1 MMDLFHKLYLKSKRC
16 PVCNA
21 TYTETDHTCN
31 ILGRK
36 IAVADDDDV
45 EGGIAQVI
53 YFNENSNEHLL
64 FYSTIIPETGRNQYS
79 FEVVD
84 LYKENIRWT
93 FHDEMK
99 ISKST
104 PLEEDV
110 HNPEN
115 WERYEIKQLGIDSVY
130 LFHGD
135 CMYYIKP
142 SVIEHAGNGA
152 FAARRFEKGETIA
165 YYDGKDVTDAPPK
178 KTDYVLEVE
187 HRRIDGFGAFHG
199 LQYVNDARG
208 SARRNNIRITR
219 NGGFVVM
226 RSNAIPVGREL
237 LVSYGE
243 QYWSTRDESSNV
255 AKARINKQQK
265 YDPNDKP
272 RREIAKIPKLI
283 SDNRQSTATTED
295 ISSIKTGNE
304 CGLWTIMYILDELYP
319 EEAID
324 FSRLTS
330 TWFVKM
336 RAHLIYTLLKRITPS
351 FVEIR
356 DGKLYLDN
364 VFIGPS
370 RFDKGD
376 INSIVAAHTMAFVED
391 RYPSVKTP
399 HGIVEMYAPAFNKLQ
414 QGTMIDDAAI
424 RGYLLLCLS
433 EKTKDVLVLDSLM
446 AFGSAVE
453 YLQRCVVRAH
463 RIQSRTAK
471 FVKIFQVINIQQWHW
486 YVLRYDV
493 TADKRIQMRNNI
505 TSLQKKG
512 AKRQFE
518 QFVSWYEGFSL
529 ECATWGCEHPVG
541 KRDSFCSKHHRTCAP
556 CKEKWIA
563 SNKKSPLIRQKKK
576 MGNDKDLHKRLTC
589 PICKEALGSSKA
601 SDSTNSKR
609 KIDVVD
615 MVKEDK
621 QKKQKIQAPNNK
633 LLETRV
639 KFLEASV
646 RSLKHFCASHH
657 PKIPSLFTFVW
668 PSQVVQAYHAWSE
681 PTTQSLDPA
690 FGEHCAESVEV
701 VSTKIPNCTF
711 YGVVAKKACP
721 ISSWLKFKA
730 YATSSTNLSDYA
742 MTIQKQAYDI
752 KRKKKKWKQSLQEG
766 HYVNELPE
774 DFLFQTMRLAAQM
787 RYFPKQLT
795 KADVNVMLENVRK
808 YWMVLTRLFTDLY
821 IPLKTFGEKYYG
833 PIYLLDDDGV
843 RCRMIIGYTL
853 WGQPKV
859 INDHDNFTWMEQD
872 VTGKSGFVT
881 VLVNENRV
889 HCADQPSPYTHGNL
903 FLHAL
908 LKKAKE
914 LGCVSPSYTL
924 PSFSPILKPMD
935 ILIKAMT
942 PNCMLVPYPLFSGG
956 SIDNNVVARVTAIR
970 KIEAGEEW
978 YVNYKYGSRAERDK
992 DGKPWYPAAWCL
1004 SEENLAF
1011 QYNAKTWVEMLV
1023 HPSVYT

>member
-1 MMDLFHKLYLKSKRC
+1 
-16 PVCNA
+16 
-21 TYTETDHTCN
+21 
-31 ILGRK
+31 
-36 IAVADDDDV
+36 
-45 EGGIAQVI
+45 
-53 YFNENSNEHLL
+53 
-64 FYSTIIPETGRNQYS
+64 
-79 FEVVD
+79 
-84 LYKENIRWT
+84 
-93 FHDEMK
+93 
-99 ISKST
+99 
-104 PLEEDV
+104 
-110 HNPEN
+110 
-115 WERYEIKQLGIDSVY
+115 
-130 LFHGD
+130 
-135 CMYYIKP
+135 
-142 SVIEHAGNGA
+142 
-152 FAARRFEKGETIA
+152 
-165 YYDGKDVTDAPPK
+165 
-178 KTDYVLEVE
+178 
-187 HRRIDGFGAFHG
+187 
-199 LQYVNDARG
+199 
-208 SARRNNIRITR
+208 R

-243 QYWSTRDESSNV
+243 QYWPSNL
-255 AKARINKQQK
+255 AKK
-265 YDPNDKP
+265 
-272 RREIAKIPKLI
+272 REKNAKIPKLI
-283 SDNRQSTATTED
+283 STDNRQSTATTED
-295 ISSIKTGNE
+295 ISSIKTGND

-319 EEAID
+319 EETID

-336 RAHLIYTLLKRITPS
+336 RAHLIWILLKRITPS
-351 FVEIR
+351 FVEVR

-370 RFDKGD
+370 RFDKGES
-376 INSIVAAHTMAFVED
+376 NSIVAAHTMAFVED

-399 HGIVEMYAPAFNKLQ
+399 YGIVEMYAPTLKKLQ
-414 QGTMIDDAAI
+414 QGTMINDAAI

-433 EKTKDVLVLDSLM
+433 EKTKDALVLDSPM

-453 YLQRCVVRAH
+453 YLQRCMVRAH
-463 RIQSRTAK
+463 RIQSRTTK
-471 FVKIFQVINIQQWHW
+471 FVKIFQVINIQEWHW
-486 YVLRYDV
+486 YILRYDAA
-493 TADKRIQMRNNI
+493 ADKKIQMRNNI

-518 QFVSWYEGFSL
+518 QFISWYEGFSL
-529 ECATWGCEHPVG
+529 DCATWGCEQPVR
-541 KRDSFCSKHHRTCAP
+541 KADSFCSKHHRTCAP

-563 SNKKSPLIRQKKK
+563 SNKRSPLIRQKKK

-589 PICKEALGSSKA
+589 PICKEALGV
-601 SDSTNSKR
+601 NVVEPKR
-609 KIDVVD
+609 KNTVD
-615 MVKEDK
+615 LVTVE
-621 QKKQKIQAPNNK
+621 KKAKVETMPSIQM
-633 LLETRV
+633 LET
-639 KFLEASV
+639 KIKWLEASV

-668 PSQVVQAYHAWSE
+668 PSRVVQAYHAWSE

-730 YATSSTNLSDYA
+730 YATSSPNLSDYA
-742 MTIQKQAYDI
+742 MTIQKQAYDV

-795 KADVNVMLENVRK
+795 KADVNVMLQNVRK

-881 VLVNENRV
+881 VLVNENHV

-908 LKKAKE
+908 LEKAKE
-914 LGCVSPSYTL
+914 LGCVSPSYTF

-956 SIDNNVVARVTAIR
+956 SIKNKVVARVTAIR
-970 KIEAGEEW
+970 EIEAGEEW